1 MIEEI
6 DAKDAAG
13 RIAARPE
20 AVLLDVREDEELQI
34 VSVDGARH
42 IPMGD
47 IPSRISELD
56 PDTEIYCLCH
66 HGMRSAQ
73 VAGYLAQQGF
83 EKVLN
88 VRGGID
94 AWATFVDESLPRY

>member
-1 MIEEI
+1 MIEEV
-6 DAKDAAG
+6 DAKEAAE

-34 VSVDGARH
+34 VSVAGARH

-47 IPSRISELD
+47 VPSRISELD
-56 PDTEIYCLCH
+56 PDKEIYCLCH

-94 AWATFVDESLPRY
+94 AWAIFVDESLPRY

>member
-6 DAKDAAG
+6 DAKDAAE

>member
-1 MIEEI
+1 MIEEV
-6 DAKDAAG
+6 DAKEAAD

-34 VSVDGARH
+34 VSVAGARH

-83 EKVLN
+83 ENVLN

-94 AWATFVDESLPRY
+94 AWAIFVDESLPRY

>member
-1 MIEEI
+1 MIEEVEV
-6 DAKDAAG
+6 KEAAEK
-13 RIAARPE
+13 IAATPG
-20 AVLLDVREDEELQI
+20 AILLDVREDEELRI

-47 IPSRISELD
+47 IPARIGELD
-56 PDTEIYCLCH
+56 RDSEIFCLCH

-73 VAGYLAQQGF
+73 VAGFLVQQGF
-83 EKVLN
+83 EKVRN

-94 AWATFVDESLPRY
+94 AWAIFVDESLPRY

>member
-1 MIEEI
+1 MIEEV
-6 DAKDAAG
+6 DPKEAAE

-34 VSVDGARH
+34 VSVAGARH

-94 AWATFVDESLPRY
+94 AWAIFVDESLPRY

>member
-1 MIEEI
+1 MIEEV
-6 DAKDAAG
+6 DAKEAAE

-94 AWATFVDESLPRY
+94 AWAIFVDESLPRY

>member
-1 MIEEI
+1 
-6 DAKDAAG
+6 
-13 RIAARPE
+13 
-20 AVLLDVREDEELQI
+20 LQI
-34 VSVDGARH
+34 VSVAGARH

-56 PDTEIYCLCH
+56 PDQEIYCLCH

-94 AWATFVDESLPRY
+94 AWAIFVDESLPRY

>member
-1 MIEEI
+1 MIEEV
-6 DAKDAAG
+6 DAKDAAA
-13 RIAARPE
+13 RIAATPD
-20 AVLLDVREDEELQI
+20 AILLDVREDEELQI
-34 VSVDGARH
+34 VSVSGARH

-47 IPSRISELD
+47 IPSRLGELD
-56 PDTEIYCLCH
+56 PDVEIYCLCH

-83 EKVLN
+83 DKVRN

-94 AWATFVDESLPRY
+94 AWAIFVDEALPRY

>member
-1 MIEEI
+1 MIEEV
-6 DAKDAAG
+6 DAKEAAE

-56 PDTEIYCLCH
+56 PDTEIYSLCH

-94 AWATFVDESLPRY
+94 AWAIFVDESLPRY

>member
-1 MIEEI
+1 MIEEV
-6 DAKDAAG
+6 DAKEAAE

-34 VSVDGARH
+34 VSVAGARH

-94 AWATFVDESLPRY
+94 AWAIFVDESLPRY

>member
-1 MIEEI
+1 MIEEV
-6 DAKDAAG
+6 DAKEAAE

-34 VSVDGARH
+34 VSVAGARH

-47 IPSRISELD
+47 VPSRISELD

-94 AWATFVDESLPRY
+94 AWAIFVDESLPRY